1 MSNKI
6 STKLERQQSK
16 RIEHIEKALTAKT
29 QALTKS
35 KQSLQQ
41 EQALNKKNARY
52 KVKNEALPVQIKELE
67 S

>member
-1 MSNKI
+1 
-6 STKLERQQSK
+6 
-16 RIEHIEKALTAKT
+16 
-29 QALTKS
+29 LTKS